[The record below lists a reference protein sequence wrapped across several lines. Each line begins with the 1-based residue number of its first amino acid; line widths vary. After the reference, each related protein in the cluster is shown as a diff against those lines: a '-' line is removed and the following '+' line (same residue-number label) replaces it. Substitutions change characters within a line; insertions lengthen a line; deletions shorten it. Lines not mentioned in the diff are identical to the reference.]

1 MCPFHSN
8 VEIDRF
14 VLSIRCCS
22 IGVSLWRILSQTMKY
37 NQFTIKAEVWLYPGM
52 AGWHFIT
59 IPTDVSEEINDRFG
73 DKKRG
78 WGSLPVE
85 VTVGTTT
92 WKTSIFPDTKAH
104 TYLLPI
110 KSDVRKKE
118 GIETNTSVTL
128 LLEIRV

>member
-1 MCPFHSN
+1 MY
-8 VEIDRF
+8 
-14 VLSIRCCS
+14 
-22 IGVSLWRILSQTMKY
+22 LWIILSQTMKD
-37 NQFTIKAEVWLYPGM
+37 NQFTLQAKVWLYPGM

-59 IPTDVSEEINDRFG
+59 IPADVSEEIKDRFG

-92 WKTSIFPDTKAH
+92 WKTSIFPDIKAQA
-104 TYLLPI
+104 YVLPI
-110 KSDVRKKE
+110 KSDVRRKE
-118 GIETNTSVTL
+118 GIVANTSVTL

>member
-1 MCPFHSN
+1 
-8 VEIDRF
+8 
-14 VLSIRCCS
+14 
-22 IGVSLWRILSQTMKY
+22 MKY
-37 NQFTIKAEVWLYPGM
+37 NQFTMQAKVWLYPGM

-59 IPTDVSEEINDRFG
+59 IPEDVSEEIKDRFG

-92 WKTSIFPDTKAH
+92 WKTSIFPDKQAQ

-118 GIETNTSVTL
+118 GIAADTSVTL

>member
-1 MCPFHSN
+1 
-8 VEIDRF
+8 
-14 VLSIRCCS
+14 
-22 IGVSLWRILSQTMKY
+22 MKY
-37 NQFTIKAEVWLYPGM
+37 NQFTMQAKVWLHPGM

-59 IPTDVSEEINDRFG
+59 IPDDMSEEINERFG

-92 WKTSIFPDTKAH
+92 WKTSIFPDKKAKA
-104 TYLLPI
+104 YVLPI
-110 KSDVRKKE
+110 KSEVRKKE
-118 GIETNTSVTL
+118 GIAADISVTL